1 MNMHFYYKK
10 NFIIITKKKIFK
22 IYMILTIFFFSIKY
36 NIIKFNFI
44 FSDDINIEK
53 YINLKYFKI
62 KNSLYKNNFNLL
74 LSKKKTKIENIFT
87 LIAAIPFLK
96 YKIIIKKK
104 NKEIYRFCR
113 DIFRIK
119 KNKKIIII
127 NKVYYNYIIKNIKYL
142 IYYKWELIPK
152 IYSINYLRYIIN
164 NYYNEIC
171 LQIFDKALTL
181 NLRKYIEKNKKNFS
195 FKDINN
201 LMSKF

>member
-1 MNMHFYYKK
+1 MNMHFYYK
-10 NFIIITKKKIFK
+10 NNLTKKKIFIK
-22 IYMILTIFFFSIKY
+22 IYLILTIFFFFIKY
-36 NIIKFNFI
+36 DIINFNFI

-171 LQIFDKALTL
+171 LEIFDKALTL
-181 NLRKYIEKNKKNFS
+181 NLRKYIEINKKNFS

>member
-1 MNMHFYYKK
+1 MHFYYKK

>member
-1 MNMHFYYKK
+1 MHFYYK
-10 NFIIITKKKIFK
+10 NNLTKKKIFIK
-22 IYMILTIFFFSIKY
+22 IYLILTIFFFFIKY
-36 NIIKFNFI
+36 DIINFNFI

-171 LQIFDKALTL
+171 LEIFDKALTL
-181 NLRKYIEKNKKNFS
+181 NLRKYIEINKKNFS